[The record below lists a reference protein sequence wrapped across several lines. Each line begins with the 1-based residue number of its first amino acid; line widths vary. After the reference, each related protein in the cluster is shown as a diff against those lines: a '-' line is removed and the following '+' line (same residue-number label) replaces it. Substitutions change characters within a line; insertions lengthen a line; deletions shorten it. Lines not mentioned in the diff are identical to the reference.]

1 MALSLR
7 SPYAD
12 CEYNLGNLYL
22 KTGRMM
28 EAEERLRKAARLGRT
43 LAFGNLVLM
52 LEEMGRC

>member
-28 EAEERLRKAARLGRT
+28 EAEERFRKAARLGRT